1 MSIYIEKH
9 GEEVK
14 DGDRGKAIQGERKK
28 GQYSFFTYLTIITI
42 IKKKK
47 MLLAIQITTAITNNL
62 TINRTSKPQQKPHDE
77 PDTKR

>member
-1 MSIYIEKH
+1 MSMYIEKH

-42 IKKKK
+42 IKKNV
-47 MLLAIQITTAITNNL
+47 ISNTNN
-62 TINRTSKPQQKPHDE
+62 NNNNKQ
-77 PDTKR
+77 PDNKQNIKTATETT